1 MCDSLDTGEKEKVRK
16 IDTKRKTN
24 KCLKTSDE
32 RSSIFDNVQMCRMTD
47 PFILTTP
54 VFSLIEQD
62 FKGAIQEGPT

>member
-32 RSSIFDNVQMCRMTD
+32 RSSIFDNVQMTD